1 MQFTILETTDSYKLS
16 HFGQYPPGSTRAS
29 SYIES
34 RGGAFANARFF
45 GLQGLLK
52 LFFTKPI
59 AAEDVAR
66 MAELAQAHGMPFDR
80 DGWMHIVDEHGGRL
94 PLRIDAVPEG
104 TDVPIGNVLV
114 QVENTCDRTAW
125 LTSYVETILMHVWYP
140 TTVCTVSAQAKAT
153 IAAALERTAE
163 DPLQKSAFMLH
174 DFGARGVSSVESA
187 ALGGLAHL
195 VNFRGTDTVAALVAG
210 RELYNE
216 PMAGFSIPAM
226 EHSTVTSWGRGGE
239 ERAFRN
245 MLATFGGPGKTLA
258 MVVDSY
264 DTYAAVDET
273 IGVNLKEAILASGT
287 CVVVRPDSG
296 DPNVVV
302 PRILRSLARNFG
314 HEINHK
320 GFAVLNPAVRV
331 IQGDGMDLDAIREL
345 YEAVERAE
353 FSAENVTVGMGGGLL
368 QKVNRDTMR
377 FAMKC
382 SAIAIDGSWIDVY
395 KDPKTDP
402 GKRSK
407 RGRLALVA
415 NGSAWSDYTV
425 KTGFETVRLEALG
438 GRENLL
444 RTVYRDGAL
453 VIDESLATIRDRAA
467 RGERA
472 ESLA

>member
-1 MQFTILETTDSYKLS
+1 MKFSILETTDSYKLS
-16 HFGQYPPGSTRAS
+16 HFGQYPPGATRAS

-52 LFFTKPI
+52 MYFCERVT
-59 AAEDVAR
+59 ADDVAR
-66 MAELAQAHGMPFDR
+66 MTELALAHGMPFDR
-80 DGWMHIVDEHGGRL
+80 DGWMHIVDEHDGRL

-104 TDVPIGNVLV
+104 TDVPIGNVMV
-114 QVENTCDRTAW
+114 QVVNTCDRTAW
-125 LTSYVETILMHVWYP
+125 LTSYVETVLMHVWYP
-140 TTVCTVSAQAKAT
+140 TTVCTVSAQAKDA

-163 DPLQKSAFMLH
+163 DPTEKIAYMLH

-187 ALGGLAHL
+187 AIGGLAHL
-195 VNFRGTDTVAALVAG
+195 VNFRGTDTLAALVAG

-226 EHSTVTSWGRGGE
+226 EHSTVTSWGRSGE
-239 ERAFRN
+239 EQAFRN
-245 MLATFGGPGKTLA
+245 MLARFGGAGKTLA

-273 IGVNLKEAILASGT
+273 LGVNLKEAIVANGAR
-287 CVVVRPDSG
+287 VVVRPDSG

-302 PRILRSLARNFG
+302 PRILRSLASHFG
-314 HEINHK
+314 FQTNHK
-320 GFAVLNPAVRV
+320 GFTVLHPSVRV

-377 FAMKC
+377 FAMKL
-382 SAIAIDGSWIDVY
+382 SAIQIDGSWIDVY

-425 KTGFETVRLEALG
+425 KTGFETVRVEHLG
-438 GRENLL
+438 DRENLL
-444 RTVYRDGAL
+444 RTVYLDGAL
-453 VIDESLATIRDRAA
+453 LVDESLATIRTRVTHT
-467 RGERA
+467 ERA
-472 ESLA
+472 VT